1 MNIWI
6 YMIVE
11 ISDLAWSLNTKR
23 ISLIL
28 PEVIDILVFRS
39 SAKRPTE
46 VKLEPYIQ
54 VLNMSCNKTLHVV

>member
-46 VKLEPYIQ
+46 VKLEPYTSI
-54 VLNMSCNKTLHVV
+54 KHVMQ